1 MTSLAESVKY
11 FGEPGPTPT
20 TNSFFGNYD
29 NGNNKTFFK
38 TLSSLDGNGCVENKQ
53 SHGNVYLKTF
63 ILTNIHLPIL
73 NIFLTLG
80 TNSCVA
86 ADDVYFESFDYRQS

>member
-38 TLSSLDGNGCVENKQ
+38 TLSGLDGNI
-53 SHGNVYLKTF
+53 YLKTF
-63 ILTNIHLPIL
+63 ILTNIHLHIL

>member
-20 TNSFFGNYD
+20 TYSFFGNYD

-38 TLSSLDGNGCVENKQ
+38 TLSSLDGNL
-53 SHGNVYLKTF
+53 YLKIF
-63 ILTNIHLPIL
+63 VLTNVHLPML
-73 NIFLTLG
+73 NMFLTLG

-86 ADDVYFESFDYRQS
+86 VDEVYFESFDYCRQS